1 MFTGKSKGNMVLAG
15 ESVLIMETTPA
26 AYLAI
31 ACNEAL
37 KAANI
42 KLIDVKPYGAS
53 GRLTMSGSESEIDS
67 AAEAAQKILDQLN
80 AMQTNKSGKQ
90 LG

>member
-1 MFTGKSKGNMVLAG
+1 MNYDNICSNVGNN
-15 ESVLIMETTPA
+15 P
-26 AYLAI
+26 

-37 KAANI
+37 KAADV

-53 GRLTMSGSESEIDS
+53 GRLIMSGEESQIDS
-67 AAEAAQKILDQLN
+67 AAEAANKLIANLN
-80 AMQTNKSGKQ
+80 QMKETGGNQ